1 MLVIGLADVMHENS
15 LGAWIAAYAELSC
28 LVSAVDAPKLGAL
41 FYWCYT
47 ITRIV
52 SAVVS
57 SKISSTKILA
67 VCYLGGVCGF
77 VLVVLSG
84 VGEGSS
90 ALLWVGTAI
99 LGVFVGPIFP
109 SGLTLFA
116 VSQCCAS
123 IVACR
128 GPQAL
133 RRSWLVASLINFAWR
148 LSAGV
153 GCSTL
158 WQGHRGDVGGGFHR
172 RYYRSADHGRPLQ
185 SVRV

>member
-1 MLVIGLADVMHENS
+1 MHENS

-57 SKISSTKILA
+57 SKISSTRILA
-67 VCYLGGVCGF
+67 ICYLGGVCGF
-77 VLVVLSG
+77 VLVALSG

-90 ALLWVGTAI
+90 ALLWLGTAV

-116 VSQCCAS
+116 VSQRRHAS
-123 IVACR
+123 IV
-128 GPQAL
+128 GPVVVL
-133 RRSWLVASLINFAWR
+133 RRWAIVVCN
-148 LSAGV
+148 
-153 GCSTL
+153 
-158 WQGHRGDVGGGFHR
+158 
-172 RYYRSADHGRPLQ
+172 
-185 SVRV
+185 